1 MIKSRI
7 HSVVSVIGA
16 LMLAALGGSLAPVPG
31 QQTTSSI
38 APSIRLQALDGQTYD
53 VADLRGQ
60 VVLVSF
66 GATWCTPC
74 SAELFALEELKHE
87 YAGRPIKFFWV
98 SIESEAEL
106 SNSALK
112 RYVKSRKLTF
122 PVLRD
127 PAKAAFAQFSPRVR
141 LPMIVFF
148 GKDGRVDAPV
158 QFGMRSP
165 PSSYKIDVRTRLTKL
180 LADSHPDTG
189 SDR

>member
-1 MIKSRI
+1 MRFRI
-7 HSVVSVIGA
+7 NSFVSLIAA
-16 LMLAALGGSLAPVPG
+16 LTLAAPGGVLAPVRG
-31 QQTTSSI
+31 QQNSSAI

-66 GATWCTPC
+66 GATWCTSC

-98 SIESEAEL
+98 SIESAAEM

-112 RYVKSRKLTF
+112 RYVKARKLTF
-122 PVLRD
+122 PILRD
-127 PAKAAFAQFSPRVR
+127 PAKTAFTQFSPRVR

-148 GKDGRVDAPV
+148 GKDGRVDAPI

-165 PSSYKIDVRTRLTKL
+165 PSSYKIDVRARLNRL
-180 LADSHPDTG
+180 LADSRPETA
-189 SDR
+189 R